1 MDTDW
6 LDAAESITGYVF
18 TNKAYL
24 EQALSHASA
33 VNSRQESNE
42 RLEFLGDAVLGFVV
56 CQVVFE
62 RYPEF
67 EEGDMTKI
75 KSSVVSRKT
84 CSEIATKL
92 DLGRIIKVGKG
103 MAVANHIPDSVI
115 GAAYEAIIGA
125 IYLDGGIADAT
136 SFILKEVDSYIE
148 NAANSTHQE
157 NYKSVLQMYG
167 QRNNGGAPLY
177 VVLDEKG
184 PDHAKSFQICVE
196 LGGTRFPA
204 KWGTSK
210 KQAEQLAA
218 LAALVDLNIATRL
231 EDGGV
236 EIDVD
241 YGA

>member
-6 LDAAESITGYVF
+6 LEAAESITGYVF
-18 TNKAYL
+18 ENKERL

-33 VNSRQESNE
+33 VDSRQESNE

-56 CQVVFE
+56 CQEVFKL
-62 RYPEF
+62 YPDF
-67 EEGDMTKI
+67 EEGEMTKI

-84 CSEIATKL
+84 CSEIASKL

-125 IYLDGGIADAT
+125 MFLDGGIEPVRT
-136 SFILKEVDSYIE
+136 FILKEVKPYIE
-148 NAANSTHQE
+148 SAANSTHQE
-157 NYKSVLQMYG
+157 NYKSVLQQYG
-167 QRNNGGAPLY
+167 QRNNGGAPIY

-184 PDHAKSFQICVE
+184 PDHEKSFEICVD
-196 LGGTRFPA
+196 LGGSRYKA
-204 KWGTSK
+204 EWGTSK

-218 LAALVDLNIATRL
+218 LAALVELKIASIN
-231 EDGGV
+231 EDGSV
-236 EIDVD
+236 EIDHD

>member
-18 TNKAYL
+18 TNKECL

-33 VNSRQESNE
+33 VDLRQQSNE

-62 RYPEF
+62 QYPDL

-84 CSEIATKL
+84 CSEIASKL

-103 MAVANHIPDSVI
+103 MTVANHIPDSVI

-125 IYLDGGIADAT
+125 IYIDGGIEHARA
-136 SFILKEVDSYIE
+136 FILKEIDSYIE
-148 NAANSTHQE
+148 AAANSTHQE
-157 NYKSVLQMYG
+157 DYKSVLQMYG
-167 QRNNGGAPLY
+167 QRSDGGAPMY
-177 VVLDEKG
+177 IVLDEKG
-184 PDHAKSFQICVE
+184 PDHAKSFEICVE
-196 LGGTRFPA
+196 LGGCRYPA
-204 KWGTSK
+204 GWGTSK

-218 LAALVDLNIATRL
+218 LSALVELNIARKL

-236 EIDVD
+236 EIDRD